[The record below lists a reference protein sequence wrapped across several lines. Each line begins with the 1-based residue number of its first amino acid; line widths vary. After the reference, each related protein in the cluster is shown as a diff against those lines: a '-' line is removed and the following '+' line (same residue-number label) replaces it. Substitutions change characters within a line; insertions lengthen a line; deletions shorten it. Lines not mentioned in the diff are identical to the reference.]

1 MTSPGIPVPLYLCG
15 ARLRAQY
22 AFGPTIGGA
31 AVNVT
36 LLTYVDTCELGID
49 VDTGAI
55 EDVDL
60 FHACLVDGFDE
71 VLALAR

>member
-1 MTSPGIPVPLYLCG
+1 MT
-15 ARLRAQY
+15 AQY
-22 AFGPTIGGA
+22 AFGPTIGA

-36 LLTYVDTCELGID
+36 LLSYIDTCELGID

-55 EDVDL
+55 GDVDV

-71 VLALAR
+71 VLSLTRSAS

>member
-1 MTSPGIPVPLYLCG
+1 MALGCELSTRS
-15 ARLRAQY
+15 A
-22 AFGPTIGGA
+22 PTIGGA

-55 EDVDL
+55 EDVDI
-60 FHACLVDGFDE
+60 FHACLADGFDE
-71 VLALAR
+71 VLALGR